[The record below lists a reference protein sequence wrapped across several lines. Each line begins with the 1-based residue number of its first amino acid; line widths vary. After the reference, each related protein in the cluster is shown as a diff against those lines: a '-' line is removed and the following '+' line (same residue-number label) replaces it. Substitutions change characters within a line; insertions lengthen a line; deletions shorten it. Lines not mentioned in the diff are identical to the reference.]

1 LYKIWNNPDNC
12 TNPGYQ
18 SDPFNRLKSD
28 GVYTYTYDAEGN
40 LTQRTRISNGIIE
53 TFSWDHRNR
62 LTRIV
67 TKNGAGTVTKQVDYT
82 YDVYDRR
89 IGKTL
94 DSDGAGTRP
103 ATTERYVYDGDNIA
117 LVFSVK

>member
-1 LYKIWNNPDNC
+1 LSYDAADRITRIVSAQDGTSQFTYNDRDELTAATHTGQGDESYGYDNTGNR

-67 TKNGAGTVTKQVDYT
+67 TKNGAGT
-82 YDVYDRR
+82 
-89 IGKTL
+89 
-94 DSDGAGTRP
+94 
-103 ATTERYVYDGDNIA
+103 YVRC
-117 LVFSVK
+117 L